1 MTIALSL
8 NALIDNIL
16 ALAAMRRAVGDT
28 AFATLSRD
36 RRPAIA
42 RLARGAAPSIALALM
57 PEITACNLLD
67 EPDPFTPP
75 TPPTATSNTP
85 NTPATSLT
93 SLTSVTSV
101 TSVTSDTSD
110 TSVTPPA
117 DLLITF
123 TLRDNCMADPVVLRL
138 LIEHAFTA
146 FILSEIYSRDNATT
160 SALHAD
166 DYAATL
172 HRITRTVSAANPP
185 TRLRPYPA

>member
-8 NALIDNIL
+8 NALTDNIL

-93 SLTSVTSV
+93 SLTSVTS
-101 TSVTSDTSD
+101 DTSD

-146 FILSEIYSRDNATT
+146 FILSEIYSRADATT

-166 DYAATL
+166 DYADAL

>member
-8 NALIDNIL
+8 NALTDNIL
-16 ALAAMRRAVGDT
+16 ALAAMRRAVGNT

-93 SLTSVTSV
+93 SLTSD
-101 TSVTSDTSD
+101 TSDTSD

-138 LIEHAFTA
+138 LIEHAVTA
-146 FILSEIYSRDNATT
+146 FILSEIYSRDDATT

>member
-8 NALIDNIL
+8 NALTDNIL

-42 RLARGAAPSIALALM
+42 RLARGAAPSIALVLM

-75 TPPTATSNTP
+75 TPPTATSNIP
-85 NTPATSLT
+85 NTPATSLI
-93 SLTSVTSV
+93 SP

-146 FILSEIYSRDNATT
+146 FILSEIYSRDDATT

>member
-8 NALIDNIL
+8 NALTDNIL

-67 EPDPFTPP
+67 EPDPFTPS

-93 SLTSVTSV
+93 S
-101 TSVTSDTSD
+101 VTSDT
-110 TSVTPPA
+110 TPA

-146 FILSEIYSRDNATT
+146 FILSEIYSRADATT
-160 SALHAD
+160 SVLHAD
-166 DYAATL
+166 EYAATL

>member
-8 NALIDNIL
+8 NALTDNIL

-93 SLTSVTSV
+93 SLTSVTS
-101 TSVTSDTSD
+101 D

-146 FILSEIYSRDNATT
+146 FILSEIYSRDDATT

>member
-8 NALIDNIL
+8 NALTDNIL

-85 NTPATSLT
+85 NTPATSLI
-93 SLTSVTSV
+93 SP

-146 FILSEIYSRDNATT
+146 FILSEIYSRDDATT

>member
-8 NALIDNIL
+8 NALTDNIL

-101 TSVTSDTSD
+101 TSDTSD

-146 FILSEIYSRDNATT
+146 FILSEIYSRDDATT

-166 DYAATL
+166 KAAATL

-185 TRLRPYPA
+185 TRRRPYPA